1 MTTLGELDA
10 DPHPAYTRLRE
21 REPVSWL
28 PDAGQWLVTRWH
40 DVRTVLCDTERFSSE
55 HPGIHDVFRAAYQPG
70 LTRDEVDTI
79 ARPIARKAADDLFAA
94 GGAELTGDY
103 FEEVAA
109 VAGATLLGLGV
120 GCVDTLRHWG
130 NRLALA
136 TNGRADNEAVAAM
149 ARDPEAI
156 AIVDRLRRRPD
167 DSLVARLVH
176 ANLDADTDSVP
187 LLRHLAVSTLEPGW
201 LAAWTLAALWT
212 DHDQLTAARE
222 HRQLLGAAVY
232 EALRWGGPVGVL
244 TRRTTRAVTLGGK
257 QIPPGDTLAVAVAS
271 ANRDEVS
278 FPEPHRFDLHR
289 DVRPHLGF
297 GIGPHHCPAY
307 PMVIAI
313 ACTALDVLFDR
324 MPDLGPAPGWQPKP
338 RGWRLRLPGPLDAVW
353 SLHRFS

>member
-10 DPHPAYTRLRE
+10 DPHLAYARLRE

-28 PDAGQWLVTRWH
+28 PDVGQWLVTGWH
-40 DVRTVLCDTERFSSE
+40 DVRTVLCDTERFE
-55 HPGIHDVFRAAYQPG
+55 GEQPGIHDVFRAAYQPG
-70 LTRDEVDTI
+70 LTRDEIDTI

-94 GGAELTGDY
+94 GSAELTGDY

-120 GCVDTLRHWG
+120 GCVDTVRRWG

-136 TNGRADNEAVAAM
+136 ANSRADAEAVAAL
-149 ARDPEAI
+149 ASDAEAI
-156 AIVDRLRRRPD
+156 AIVERLRRRPA
-167 DSLVARLVH
+167 DSLVARLV
-176 ANLDADTDSVP
+176 DAGTETVP
-187 LLRHLAVSTLEPGW
+187 LLRHLAISVLEPGW

-212 DHDQLTAARE
+212 EREQLSHVLE

-244 TRRTTRAVTLGGK
+244 SRRTTRAVSLNGK
-257 QIPPGDTLAVAVAS
+257 EIPPGASLAVAVAS
-271 ANRDEVS
+271 ANRDGVV
-278 FPEPHRFDLHR
+278 FPEPDQFDVHR

-297 GIGPHHCPAY
+297 GVGPHHCPAY
-307 PMVIAI
+307 PLVIAI

-324 MPDLGPAPGWQPKP
+324 MPDLRAAPGWQPRP
-338 RGWRLRLPGPLDAVW
+338 RGWRLRLPGPLDAIW

>member
-10 DPHPAYTRLRE
+10 DPHPGYARLRE
-21 REPVSWL
+21 SEPVSWL
-28 PDAGQWLVTRWH
+28 PEAGQWLVTRWH
-40 DVRTVLCDTERFSSE
+40 DVRTVLCDQERFASE
-55 HPGIHDVFRAAYQPG
+55 HPGIHDVFRTAYQPG

-79 ARPIARKAADDLFAA
+79 ARPIARKAADDMHAA
-94 GGAELTGDY
+94 GSAELTGDY
-103 FEEVAA
+103 FE
-109 VAGATLLGLGV
+109 TLLGLGV
-120 GCVDTLRHWG
+120 GCVDTLRRWG

-136 TNGRADNEAVAAM
+136 TNGPDSEAVAALT
-149 ARDPEAI
+149 RDPEAV

-176 ANLDADTDSVP
+176 ADLDADTDAVP
-187 LLRHLAVSTLEPGW
+187 LLRHLAVSTLESGW
-201 LAAWTLAALWT
+201 LAAWTLASLWS
-212 DHDQLTAARE
+212 DPDQLTAVRE

-244 TRRTTRAVTLGGK
+244 TRRTTRAVSLGGK
-257 QIPPGDTLAVAVAS
+257 EIPAGDSLALAVAS
-271 ANRDEVS
+271 ANRDEAA
-278 FPEPHRFDLHR
+278 FPDPHRFDLHR

-297 GIGPHHCPAY
+297 GIGPRHCPAY

-324 MPDLGPAPGWQPKP
+324 MPDLCPAPGWQPKP